1 MGTAMGEAE
10 ARKPPGMTDVAQA
23 AGVSPQTVSRVLSGH
38 ANVRAETRARVLAAV
53 DRLGYRK
60 NSAAQILSS
69 GRSRTI
75 GVVNLQTAFYSRLNL
90 TFGIENA
97 ARAAGYSVS
106 IASTASLD
114 TSAVEAALSRLADQ
128 SVDGIILAIPLIHV
142 SPRIEQLTGSLPTVT
157 VDGSRTP
164 ASEVVAIDQSQAARL
179 ATRHLLDL
187 GHETVW
193 HVSGPGEWLDAVNR
207 IDGWRETLEAQGRTV
222 PPILKGDWSPSSGY
236 RNGLILGRIPEVT
249 AVFAASDEMAFGV
262 IRALHELGRRVP
274 QDISVIGVDDIAL
287 AEYCSPSLTTVA
299 QPFEEMG
306 ALAVSHLL
314 RHINDPGAAREPAS
328 VEPKLVVRAS
338 TAPVGERAE
347 GSS

>member
-1 MGTAMGEAE
+1 MGTAIGEGE
-10 ARKPPGMTDVAQA
+10 TRKPPGMTDVAQA

-38 ANVRAETRARVLAAV
+38 ANVRPETRTRVLAAV
-53 DRLGYRK
+53 ERLGYRK
-60 NSAAQILSS
+60 NSAARILSS

-114 TSAVEAALSRLADQ
+114 TSAVEEALSRLADQ
-128 SVDGIILAIPLIHV
+128 SVEGVILAIPLIHV
-142 SPRIEQLTGSLPTVT
+142 SPRIEQLTSSLPTVT

-207 IDGWRETLEAQGRTV
+207 IDGWRETLEAEGRTV

-287 AEYCSPSLTTVA
+287 AEYCSPSLTTV
-299 QPFEEMG
+299 
-306 ALAVSHLL
+306 
-314 RHINDPGAAREPAS
+314 
-328 VEPKLVVRAS
+328 
-338 TAPVGERAE
+338 
-347 GSS
+347 